1 MSAMQDMTK
10 GGAAGHLLRY
20 AVPLMLGNWFQLAY
34 NAVDS
39 IIAGRFIGKDALAAE
54 GIAGPVMNLV
64 ILGITGVCLGAGV
77 LMSEFFGAKDGESLR
92 RELATTVLSGTAACT
107 VVALLGVLFT
117 PAILQACA
125 VPREIFAITAIYLRI
140 TFLGAPFTCFYNA
153 LAAGFKSVGDAR
165 TPLRFLMVSAILNAA
180 LDLIFI
186 GGLGFGIVCSAM
198 TTVIAEAFSAVLAG
212 WWLWTKTPELCPRRG
227 QWRVDRSLLGRT
239 LQYGGVSAL
248 QQAVQP
254 IGKVLIQG
262 QVNALGVEVIAAFNA
277 VTRIDDF
284 ACIPEQSIAQGI
296 TTYIAQNRGAGR
308 QDRIRRGFAVG
319 LGMEAAYW
327 MLIGGVVTL
336 FKTPLAAMFVT
347 GEGADRVIALAVQYL
362 GTMALFY
369 LLPAMTNGFQGYY
382 RGMGNMPMTLLGTL
396 IQTSLRV
403 VTTCILAP
411 RMGMYGIAFA
421 CAAMAG
427 VFATSAFAANDAQ
440 VARAQDYLN
449 SKGIAYTVTASDVDK
464 AVAAGYTADALVA
477 KANALLNQAKSDP
490 EGAKNEA
497 VNVLNSIGV
506 SVADA
511 KVAVNGNDIT
521 ISASINGTNVAYS
534 FNNADTHPEIG
545 EAIKNG
551 TWGVAEST
559 TTAAASLKSGNGV
572 IKATGDNAGIAMLV
586 AVVAIAGTMGV
597 AVRKS
602 RDAE

>member
-1 MSAMQDMTK
+1 MSAAQDMTK

-77 LMSEFFGAKDGESLR
+77 LMSEFFGAKASENLR

-107 VVALLGVLFT
+107 LVALLGVLFT
-117 PAILQACA
+117 PVILRACA
-125 VPREIFAITAIYLRI
+125 VPQEIFAITAIYLRI
-140 TFLGAPFTCFYNA
+140 NFLGAPFTCFYNA

-165 TPLRFLMVSAILNAA
+165 TPLRFLMVSAILNAV

-212 WWLWTKTPELCPRRG
+212 WWLWNKTPELCPR
-227 QWRVDRSLLGRT
+227 RT

-296 TTYIAQNRGAGR
+296 TTYIAQHRGAGKH
-308 QDRIRRGFAVG
+308 DRIRRGFAVG

-327 MLIGGVVTL
+327 VLIGGVVTL

-362 GTMALFY
+362 GTMAVFY
-369 LLPAMTNGFQGYY
+369 LLPAMTNGF
-382 RGMGNMPMTLLGTL
+382 
-396 IQTSLRV
+396 
-403 VTTCILAP
+403 
-411 RMGMYGIAFA
+411 
-421 CAAMAG
+421 
-427 VFATSAFAANDAQ
+427 
-440 VARAQDYLN
+440 
-449 SKGIAYTVTASDVDK
+449 
-464 AVAAGYTADALVA
+464 
-477 KANALLNQAKSDP
+477 
-490 EGAKNEA
+490 
-497 VNVLNSIGV
+497 
-506 SVADA
+506 
-511 KVAVNGNDIT
+511 
-521 ISASINGTNVAYS
+521 
-534 FNNADTHPEIG
+534 
-545 EAIKNG
+545 
-551 TWGVAEST
+551 
-559 TTAAASLKSGNGV
+559 
-572 IKATGDNAGIAMLV
+572 
-586 AVVAIAGTMGV
+586 
-597 AVRKS
+597 
-602 RDAE
+602 